1 MESTGDTP
9 QEGIE
14 VEYYFSDE
22 NLPNDAYL
30 LDKIGGK
37 ENKPVE
43 IKKICQFPKMRKYK
57 PYRSVVESLKKSTM
71 LEVIDNKYIK
81 RRVPLTIEPMA
92 PEEVK
97 AVLEEEQKK
106 KGINRPPPDQP
117 WMTKAMMKPTG
128 FEEFYADAPVTPA
141 AFEEEQSLYD
151 KDISFET
158 RIETA
163 IQRYRARRKFH
174 QQTAQVFNK
183 FMTYGGI
190 ECGPKMFGGSDNRDL
205 AEMDAA
211 EIAAVTAIHFVSEDV
226 LYTDRWEVDFAG
238 VAKGFL

>member
-71 LEVIDNKYIK
+71 LEVIDNKYI
-81 RRVPLTIEPMA
+81 
-92 PEEVK
+92 
-97 AVLEEEQKK
+97 
-106 KGINRPPPDQP
+106 
-117 WMTKAMMKPTG
+117 
-128 FEEFYADAPVTPA
+128 
-141 AFEEEQSLYD
+141 
-151 KDISFET
+151 
-158 RIETA
+158 
-163 IQRYRARRKFH
+163 
-174 QQTAQVFNK
+174 
-183 FMTYGGI
+183 
-190 ECGPKMFGGSDNRDL
+190 
-205 AEMDAA
+205 
-211 EIAAVTAIHFVSEDV
+211 
-226 LYTDRWEVDFAG
+226 
-238 VAKGFL
+238 